1 MILLIEWLCLL
12 AFSGFGEYCFNIA
25 GVGVILRN
33 GCDHFV
39 FLQWYSGVVVGKAR
53 W

>member
-1 MILLIEWLCLL
+1 MILLIEWLCLM
-12 AFSGFGEYCFNIA
+12 AFFRFGEYGFSIV
-25 GVGVILRN
+25 GVSVILRN

-39 FLQWYSGVVVGKAR
+39 LLYLYRDVVVGKTR